1 MSITAGTL
9 FILFFLLPGLIFRKA
24 FFVIPFDKRYAEGNT
39 LSEIANILIIAIFTQ
54 WFGFLILR
62 HCHEYCFQTVNQF
75 FHFMKGFT
83 FETYKLNKLTT
94 EFNKIDFHSLIVY
107 QLIIWAISALIG
119 FLTTSLIR
127 FYKLDRKYRLFRFG
141 NSWYY
146 YFSGEAIEFPDIDEN
161 ADAID
166 YIFVDVL
173 IQSEGRE
180 IIYVGILSD
189 FELSQNGG
197 LKSIALKGA
206 KRRVLGAPSEKLSHA
221 ERQNRTE
228 EEILKEYY
236 TIPSNHL
243 IIPYSEK
250 ILNINFRY
258 YSDNEPDKGQHDNN
272 NLLVRF
278 LQIISLAI
286 IIILIISLLARLITN
301 RKKSKEKEHKD

>member
-1 MSITAGTL
+1 MSITIGTL
-9 FILFFLLPGLIFRKA
+9 FILFFLLPGLIFRKS

-39 LSEIANILIIAIFTQ
+39 LSEIANVLIIAILTQ
-54 WFGFLILR
+54 WLGFLLLR
-62 HCHEYCFQTVNQF
+62 YHSEECFKAVNQF
-75 FHFMKGFT
+75 FHFVKGLT
-83 FETYKLNKLTT
+83 FETYKYSKLTS
-94 EFNKIDFHSLIVY
+94 EFNKINFHYLIIY
-107 QLIIWAISALIG
+107 QLVLWVISALLG

-127 FYKLDRKYRLFRFG
+127 YYKLDRKYRLFRFG

-146 YFSGEAIEFPDIDEN
+146 YFSGEAIEFPDIDGN
-161 ADAID
+161 ANDID

-173 IQSEGRE
+173 IQSEGKE

-206 KRRVLGAPSEKLSHA
+206 KRRILGSSSEKLSH
-221 ERQNRTE
+221 EIKKNRTDE
-228 EEILKEYY
+228 QILEDYY

-258 YSDNEPDKGQHDNN
+258 YSDNEPDKSGHDNDDSF
-272 NLLVRF
+272 VKF
-278 LQIISLAI
+278 IQIISLAI
-286 IIILIISLLARLITN
+286 VVILVVTAIILISNAV
-301 RKKSKEKEHKD
+301 RKMKKNKE